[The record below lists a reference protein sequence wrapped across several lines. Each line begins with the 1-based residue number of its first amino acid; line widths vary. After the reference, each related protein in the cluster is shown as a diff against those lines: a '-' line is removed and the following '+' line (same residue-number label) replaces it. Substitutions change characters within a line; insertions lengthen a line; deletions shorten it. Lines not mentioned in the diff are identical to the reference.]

1 MTIDQYLKSIEAEVQ
16 AIKDQLNEDPEI
28 AESVMIVQLA
38 ALQHQIDECP
48 HCKALKQ
55 EQLEIILAQ
64 AELDKKNAEGKL

>member
-16 AIKDQLNEDPEI
+16 AIQDQLNEDPEI
-28 AESVMIVQLA
+28 AESVMIELA